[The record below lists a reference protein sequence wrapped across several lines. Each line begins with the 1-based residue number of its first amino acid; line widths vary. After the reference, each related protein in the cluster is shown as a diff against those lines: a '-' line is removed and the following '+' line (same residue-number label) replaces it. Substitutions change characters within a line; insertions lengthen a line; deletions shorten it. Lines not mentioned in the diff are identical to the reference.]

1 MNIYINRFDCLVNCR
16 IGSLER
22 EYEKIKKYLMVNC
35 RIGSL
40 ESVHLPQLP
49 PYNVNC
55 RIGSLETQKVVLVA
69 ENLC

>member
-40 ESVHLPQLP
+40 ENTGDLRKSNGH
-49 PYNVNC
+49 VNC
-55 RIGSLETQKVVLVA
+55 RIGSLEK
-69 ENLC
+69 